1 MKKFIL
7 GVLIGIII
15 ALSAFIALKQ
25 DGQNISSSG
34 NNSSSALNKIR
45 LQKNYQNDTEEKLQE
60 AVLNLS
66 KANKPEDILK
76 SLDEILKY
84 RPQDANVYALKA
96 QVLQKQGNLPA
107 ALEAINRAISID
119 PKNPNYYQMRAEIE
133 FNAGNFSKAERDFT
147 TAAQLSGKAD
157 NYYNRAIANLNL
169 GNYAAA
175 NNDFKKASDLYRKE
189 GNLGA
194 SNQAQ
199 NISQMLTKNMPKQA
213 TKIKAN
219 SAATNKPKRKAP
231 DNAVVNQ
238 KVMNQISKSLKHFS
252 ESETLKEFKDYFP
265 ESGDAIS
272 SLSNLPIEMP
282 KTETPTPQKEE
293 AIPTLEETIKQ
304 QNIKAPKI
312 NKKDLLK
319 GSALESLTK
328 AKKMLANKDFEGAK
342 SVLDSAIN
350 NYPDNDSLYYQRAQA
365 NYQNGDYK
373 AALADLN
380 KALELNPNNYQAALS
395 KGDLFNSL
403 GQSKQAKKAYLEAA
417 DLAAQAGNARAAED
431 AQTRYQL
438 LEGKEISA
446 RNNQRFAEASNA
458 YKNGD
463 YSTAIN
469 LFNQI
474 YQENPDGANA
484 FNLGLAY
491 MGQGNMQEANKM
503 FVRAAE
509 DKPKDL
515 NVQLAAA
522 HSSVGI
528 EDFDSAKEYLDKAKE
543 INDNSPDVWALSAQV
558 NVHDGNYA
566 EAKNDLKKALVG
578 FEQKLGEVTN
588 ENERQQIEK
597 QISEINAYLE
607 QMAQAGI

>member
-15 ALSAFIALKQ
+15 ALSALIALKQ
-25 DGQNISSSG
+25 DGQDVLPSENS
-34 NNSSSALNKIR
+34 SSSALNKIR
-45 LQKNYQNDTEEKLQE
+45 LQKNYQNDVEEKLQE

-66 KANKPEDILK
+66 KAKEPEDILK

-96 QVLQKQGNLPA
+96 QVLQRQGNLPA
-107 ALEAINRAISID
+107 ALEAINKAISID

-133 FNAGNFSKAERDFT
+133 FNSGDFNKAEQDFT

-175 NNDFKKASDLYRKE
+175 NNDFKKAQELYRKE

-199 NISQMLTKNMPKQA
+199 NISQMLTKNLPKQ
-213 TKIKAN
+213 TTQIKTN
-219 SAATNKPKRKAP
+219 STTANKPTGKTP
-231 DNAVVNQ
+231 DNNVVNQ
-238 KVMNQISKSLKHFS
+238 KVMNQISKSLKHLS

-265 ESGDAIS
+265 ESKDAMT

-282 KTETPTPQKEE
+282 KTETPIPQKEE
-293 AIPTLEETIKQ
+293 AVQTLEETIKQ
-304 QNIKAPKI
+304 QNIQAPKI
-312 NKKDLLK
+312 TKKDLLK
-319 GSALESLTK
+319 GSALESITK
-328 AKKMLANKDFEGAK
+328 AKKMLANKDFEGARA
-342 SVLDSAIN
+342 VLDSAIN
-350 NYPDNDSLYYQRAQA
+350 DYPDNDSLYYQRAQA

-373 AALADLN
+373 AAFADLN

-403 GQSKQAKKAYLEAA
+403 GQSEQAKKAYLDAA
-417 DLAAQAGNARAAED
+417 NLAAQAGNTRAAED

-446 RNNQRFAEASNA
+446 RVNQRFAEASNA

-463 YSTAIN
+463 YSTAVN

-491 MGQGNMQEANKM
+491 MGQGNMKEANKM
-503 FVRAAE
+503 FTFAAE
-509 DKPKDL
+509 EKPKDL

-522 HSSVGI
+522 HSAVGI
-528 EDFDSAKEYLDKAKE
+528 EDFDGAREYLDRAKE
-543 INDNSPDVWALSAQV
+543 INDNNPDVWALSAQV
-558 NVHDGNYA
+558 NVHNGDYA
-566 EAKNDLKKALVG
+566 AAKNDLKKALIG
-578 FEQKLGEVTN
+578 FEQKLGEVSN
-588 ENERQQIEK
+588 EAERQQIEK
-597 QISEINAYLE
+597 QIAEINSYLQ
-607 QMAQAGI
+607 QMEQAGI